1 MLNLRPYRKNDSQK
15 IVTWVQDENTFY
27 KWSEGRLG
35 NFPVSAERL
44 EQAVS
49 GRIDNE
55 KYFRHHQNFCVK
67 TNPTKSQRLEKQ
79 AYLEISS

>member
-1 MLNLRPYRKNDSQK
+1 MLKLRPYRKNDSQK
-15 IVTWVQDENTFY
+15 IVTWAQDENTFY

-55 KYFRHHQNFCVK
+55 KYFPFVAFDEEGIEGFFPFAN
-67 TNPTKSQRLEKQ
+67 LEK
-79 AYLEISS
+79 

>member
-15 IVTWVQDENTFY
+15 IVTWAQDENTFY

-35 NFPVSAERL
+35 NLPVSAERL

-49 GRIDNE
+49 GRIDIDIPN
-55 KYFRHHQNFCVK
+55 KACQIKKNM
-67 TNPTKSQRLEKQ
+67 
-79 AYLEISS
+79 I

>member
-55 KYFRHHQNFCVK
+55 KYFPFVAFDEDGIVGFLPFAN
-67 TNPTKSQRLEKQ
+67 LEK
-79 AYLEISS
+79 